1 MLTKIYPTSPKT
13 FIALGVPIFL
23 NRTKYTMMLFL
34 LISLQS
40 KAQKV
45 ELFNHISNDVI
56 TIPSKVLNQE
66 RQIYIHVPKQDPS
79 SPDKTFTV
87 LYLLDGE
94 NHFHMLSA
102 YIDYLSH
109 YEIIPP
115 IIVVGII
122 SKDRRKD
129 LTPTK
134 SVIDYFGKVDSTYK
148 TSGGNEQF
156 FQFMQTELMPYI
168 ERNYK
173 AGSYKIFA
181 GHSFGGITT
190 INCMLTHPAMFNAYI
205 AISPSLWWDH
215 KYILKLA
222 ENTLTKSASLNKKFF
237 YSVGNEGINEP
248 NSFHTDILKFDSL
261 ISNRAPKGLLYKYKS
276 YPEESH
282 MSEPIVAY
290 YDALRFIYQDW
301 VPPVKK

>member
-1 MLTKIYPTSPKT
+1 
-13 FIALGVPIFL
+13 
-23 NRTKYTMMLFL
+23 MLFL
-34 LISLQS
+34 FLSLQS
-40 KAQKV
+40 KGQNV
-45 ELFNHISNDVI
+45 ELFNHISNEVI
-56 TIPSKVLNQE
+56 TIPSKVLNEE
-66 RQIYIHVPKQDPS
+66 RQIYIHVPKQES
-79 SPDKTFTV
+79 ASPNKTFPV

-94 NHFHMLSA
+94 NHFHILSA
-102 YIDYLSH
+102 YIDYLSY

-134 SVIDYFGKVDSTYK
+134 STIDYFGKIDSTYK
-148 TSGGNEQF
+148 TSGGNEHF
-156 FQFMQTELMPYI
+156 FQFMQSELIPYI
-168 ERNYK
+168 ETNYK

-190 INCMLTHPAMFNAYI
+190 INCMFTYPDMFNAYI
-205 AISPSLWWDH
+205 AISPSLWWDN

-222 ENTLTKSASLNKKFF
+222 ENKLTKSVYLNKMLF
-237 YSVGNEGINEP
+237 YSTGNEGINEQ
-248 NSFHTDILKFDSL
+248 NSFHTDVLKFDGL
-261 ISNRAPKGLLYKYKS
+261 IVNRTLKGLLYKYKC

-301 VPPVKK
+301 KPPLKK

>member
-1 MLTKIYPTSPKT
+1 VQL
-13 FIALGVPIFL
+13 
-23 NRTKYTMMLFL
+23 
-34 LISLQS
+34 
-40 KAQKV
+40 KAQNV
-45 ELFNHISNDVI
+45 ELFNHISNEVI

-66 RQIYIHVPKQDPS
+66 RQIYIHVPKKDS
-79 SPDKTFTV
+79 ANPDKTFPV

-94 NHFHMLSA
+94 NHFHILSA

-115 IIVVGII
+115 IMVVGII

-134 SVIDYFGKVDSTYK
+134 STIDYFGTADSTYN
-148 TSGGNEQF
+148 TSGGNEHF
-156 FQFMQTELMPYI
+156 FQFLQVELIPYI
-168 ERNYK
+168 ESNYK
-173 AGSYKIFA
+173 VEPYKIFA

-190 INCMLTHPAMFNAYI
+190 INCMFTHPDMFNAWI
-205 AISPSLWWDH
+205 AISPSLWWDN
-215 KYILKLA
+215 KYILKLV
-222 ENTLTKSASLNKKFF
+222 ENKLTKSVYLNKKLF
-237 YSVGNEGINEP
+237 YSVGNEGIKDP
-248 NSFHTDILKFDSL
+248 NSFHTDVLKFDSL
-261 ISNRAPKGLLYKYKS
+261 IVKKAPKGLVYKYKS

-301 VPPVKK
+301 KPPVKR

>member
-1 MLTKIYPTSPKT
+1 MST
-13 FIALGVPIFL
+13 FL
-23 NRTKYTMMLFL
+23 NRAKYYIVFFL
-34 LISLQS
+34 LFSLQS
-40 KAQKV
+40 KAQNV
-45 ELFNHISNDVI
+45 ELFNHVSNEVI

-66 RQIYIHVPKQDPS
+66 RQIYIHVPKQVPANS
-79 SPDKTFTV
+79 NGTFPV

-94 NHFHMLSA
+94 NHFHILSA

-115 IIVVGII
+115 IMVVGII
-122 SKDRRKD
+122 SKDRRRD

-134 SVIDYFGKVDSTYK
+134 STIDYFGKNDSTYK
-148 TSGGNEQF
+148 TSGGNQNF
-156 FQFMQTELMPYI
+156 LHFMLEELMPYI
-168 ERNYK
+168 EKNYK

-190 INCMLTHPAMFNAYI
+190 INCMLTRPDMFNAYI
-205 AISPSLWWDH
+205 AISPSLWWDN
-215 KYILKLA
+215 KYILKLV
-222 ENTLTKSASLNKKFF
+222 ENKLTQSVPLNKRFF
-237 YSVGNEGINEP
+237 YSVGNEGIKDP
-248 NSFHTDILKFDSL
+248 NSFHTDVLKLDSL
-261 ISNRAPKGLLYKYKS
+261 IVNRTPKGLLYKFKS

-301 VPPVKK
+301 TPSVKK

>member
-1 MLTKIYPTSPKT
+1 MSNTLYCI
-13 FIALGVPIFL
+13 
-23 NRTKYTMMLFL
+23 KYLILFL
-34 LISLQS
+34 LLSLQS
-40 KAQKV
+40 KGQNV
-45 ELFNHISNDVI
+45 ELFNHISNEVI
-56 TIPSKVLNQE
+56 TIPSKVLNEE
-66 RQIYIHVPKQDPS
+66 RQIYIHVPKRES
-79 SPDKTFTV
+79 ASPNKTFPV

-94 NHFHMLSA
+94 NHFHILSA
-102 YIDYLSH
+102 YIDYLSY

-134 SVIDYFGKVDSTYK
+134 STIDYFGKIDSTYK
-148 TSGGNEQF
+148 TSGGNEHF
-156 FQFMQTELMPYI
+156 FQFMQSELIPYI
-168 ERNYK
+168 ETNYK

-190 INCMLTHPAMFNAYI
+190 INCMFTHPDMFNAYI
-205 AISPSLWWDH
+205 AISPSLWWDN

-222 ENTLTKSASLNKKFF
+222 ENKLTKSAYLNKMLF
-237 YSVGNEGINEP
+237 YSTGNEGINEQ
-248 NSFHTDILKFDSL
+248 NSFHTDVLKFDSL
-261 ISNRAPKGLLYKYKS
+261 IVNRTPKGLLYKYKC

-301 VPPVKK
+301 KPPLKK

>member
-1 MLTKIYPTSPKT
+1 MPTS
-13 FIALGVPIFL
+13 L
-23 NRTKYTMMLFL
+23 NCTKYTLMLFL
-34 LISLQS
+34 LLSLQS
-40 KAQKV
+40 KAQNV
-45 ELFNHISNDVI
+45 ELFNHISNEVI
-56 TIPSKVLNQE
+56 TIPSQVLNQE
-66 RQIYIHVPKQDPS
+66 RQIYIHVPKQD
-79 SPDKTFTV
+79 SPNLTKTFPV

-94 NHFHMLSA
+94 NHFHIISA

-115 IIVVGII
+115 IMVVGII

-134 SVIDYFGKVDSTYK
+134 STIDYSGKIDSTYN
-148 TSGGNEQF
+148 TSGGNERF
-156 FQFMQTELMPYI
+156 FQFMQAELMPYI
-168 ERNYK
+168 ETNYK

-190 INCMLTHPAMFNAYI
+190 INCMLTYPDMFNAYI
-205 AISPSLWWDH
+205 AISPSLWWDS
-215 KYILKLA
+215 KYILKLV
-222 ENTLTKSASLNKKFF
+222 EKKLTKAVYLNKKFF
-237 YSVGNEGINEP
+237 YSVGNEGIKDP
-248 NSFHTDILKFDSL
+248 NSFHTDLLKFDSL
-261 ISNRAPKGLLYKYKS
+261 IVNRTPKGLLHQYKF

-301 VPPVKK
+301 KPPVKK

>member
-1 MLTKIYPTSPKT
+1 MLT
-13 FIALGVPIFL
+13 ALNCTRNIL
-23 NRTKYTMMLFL
+23 MLFL
-34 LISLQS
+34 LLSLQS
-40 KAQKV
+40 KAQNV
-45 ELFNHISNDVI
+45 ELFNHISNEVI

-66 RQIYIHVPKQDPS
+66 RQIYIHIPKQVPANLT
-79 SPDKTFTV
+79 KTLPV

-94 NHFHMLSA
+94 NHFHILSA

-115 IIVVGII
+115 IMVVGII

-134 SVIDYFGKVDSTYK
+134 SIIDYDGNIDSTYN
-148 TSGGNEQF
+148 TSGGNENF
-156 FQFMQTELMPYI
+156 FRFMQEELMPYI
-168 ERNYK
+168 EKKYK
-173 AGSYKIFA
+173 AGPYKIFA

-190 INCMLTHPAMFNAYI
+190 INCMLTHPDMFNAYI
-205 AISPSLWWDH
+205 AISPSLWWDSKH
-215 KYILKLA
+215 ILKLA
-222 ENTLTKSASLNKKFF
+222 ENKLTKSLHLNKKFF
-237 YSVGNEGINEP
+237 YSVGNEGINDP
-248 NSFHTDILKFDSL
+248 NSFHTDVLRFDRL
-261 ISNRAPKGLLYKYKS
+261 IVNKTPKGLQYQYKS

-301 VPPVKK
+301 TPPVKK

>member
-1 MLTKIYPTSPKT
+1 MPT
-13 FIALGVPIFL
+13 FL
-23 NRTKYTMMLFL
+23 NCTKYCVIFFL
-34 LISLQS
+34 LLSLQS
-40 KAQKV
+40 KAQNV
-45 ELFNHISNDVI
+45 ELFNHISNEVI

-66 RQIYIHVPKQDPS
+66 RQIYIHVPKQDSTNPN
-79 SPDKTFTV
+79 KTFPV

-94 NHFHMLSA
+94 NHFHILSA

-115 IIVVGII
+115 IMVVGII

-134 SVIDYFGKVDSTYK
+134 STIDYFGKVDSTYN
-148 TSGGNEQF
+148 TSGGNEDFFRFLQF
-156 FQFMQTELMPYI
+156 ELIPYI
-168 ERNYK
+168 ETNYK
-173 AGSYKIFA
+173 VEPYKIFA

-190 INCMLTHPAMFNAYI
+190 INCMFTHTDIFNAYI
-205 AISPSLWWDH
+205 AISPSLWWNN
-215 KYILKLA
+215 KYILKLV
-222 ENTLTKSASLNKKFF
+222 ENKLRKSEYLNKKFF

-248 NSFHTDILKFDSL
+248 NSFHTDLLKFDSL
-261 ISNRAPKGLLYKYKS
+261 IVNRTPKGLLYKYKC

-301 VPPVKK
+301 KPPVKK

>member
-1 MLTKIYPTSPKT
+1 MST
-13 FIALGVPIFL
+13 FL
-23 NRTKYTMMLFL
+23 NRTKYIMMLFL
-34 LISLQS
+34 LLSLQS
-40 KAQKV
+40 KAQNV
-45 ELFNHISNDVI
+45 ELFNHISNEVI

-66 RQIYIHVPKQDPS
+66 RQIYIHVPKQNSANPNR
-79 SPDKTFTV
+79 TFPV

-94 NHFHMLSA
+94 NHFHILSA

-115 IIVVGII
+115 IMVVGII
-122 SKDRRKD
+122 SKDRKKD
-129 LTPTK
+129 LTPTN
-134 SVIDYFGKVDSTYK
+134 STIDYFGKVDSTYN

-156 FQFMQTELMPYI
+156 FQFIRTDLMPYI
-168 ERNYK
+168 EKNYK
-173 AGSYKIFA
+173 AGAYKIFA

-190 INCMLTHPAMFNAYI
+190 INCMLTHSDMFNAYI
-205 AISPSLWWDH
+205 AISPSLWWNN

-222 ENTLTKSASLNKKFF
+222 ENKLTKSVYLDKRIF
-237 YSVGNEGINEP
+237 YSVGNEGIKDP
-248 NSFHTDILKFDSL
+248 NSFHTDLLKFDSL
-261 ISNRAPKGLLYKYKS
+261 IVNKTPKGLLYKYKC

-301 VPPVKK
+301 IPLVKK